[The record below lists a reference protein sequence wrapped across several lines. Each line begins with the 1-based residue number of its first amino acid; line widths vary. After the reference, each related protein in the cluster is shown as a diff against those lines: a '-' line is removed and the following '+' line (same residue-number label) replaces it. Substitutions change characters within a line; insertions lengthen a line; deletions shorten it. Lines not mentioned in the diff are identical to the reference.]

1 MKNSKLGRIL
11 LLLACA
17 VLLVCL
23 SVGATLAY
31 LTSSDTNVNTFT
43 VGDVKIVLDEAKV
56 TDEDGRVADH
66 ATRVKTNKYHMQPG
80 LVYQKDPTVTVKANS
95 ENCYVRML
103 VTMDNYNKVQTAFPA
118 DRYPDFFWKDEEGN
132 SYLRLAALVCG
143 WDTNTWKFVKA
154 TIDTTANTCTYE
166 FRYKEIVATST
177 TDTVLDDLFETINPP
192 ATMNNTEIGVLNNTT
207 ITVVAQ
213 AIQSDNFKAEGDKTA
228 EDVAWEAFAQNYHDF
243 NEAAMKDAIVN
254 PKTETEG
261 EE

>member
-31 LTSSDTNVNTFT
+31 LTSTDTNVNTFT
-43 VGDVKIVLDEAKV
+43 VGNVEITLDEAKV

-66 ATRVKTNKYHMQPG
+66 ATRVKENKYHMQPG

-103 VTMDNYNKVQTAFPA
+103 VTVDNYDNMKVAFPQ
-118 DRYPDFFWKDEEGN
+118 DDPRYNVAAGVEAGDPHHWWSG
-132 SYLRLAALVCG
+132 SVLLLARLVGG
-143 WDTNTWKFVKA
+143 WDTNTWNFVGASFGQTAA
-154 TIDTTANTCTYE
+154 TDTKPATTTCTYE
-166 FRYKEIVATST
+166 FRYKEIVKTST

-192 ATMNNTEIGVLNNTT
+192 ASMTNTEIAALNNTN

-213 AIQSDNFKAEGDKTA
+213 AIQADNFTTADDAWIAFEGK
-228 EDVAWEAFAQNYHDF
+228 
-243 NEAAMKDAIVN
+243 
-254 PKTETEG
+254 
-261 EE
+261 